1 VDLLS
6 GQELE
11 QLIGKPGGPCVS
23 IFLPTHRAGA
33 ETRQDPIRLKNLIGE
48 ARDLLLAKG
57 LRAAE
62 ADVILAP
69 ARDLLGDGV
78 FWRHQGDGLA
88 VFLSRETFHH
98 YRLPLRFEE
107 LMVVA
112 DRYHVK
118 PMLPLL
124 TGDGRFYVLALSLNG
139 VRLLRATRR
148 GTGEVE
154 LPGVP
159 GNLADALRHRDPEK
173 QLQFHTGTSGRGD
186 GGRPAVF
193 HGHASEEDPKEH
205 ALRYFRQ
212 VDRGVA
218 ELLKGQRSPLL
229 LAGVGYLLPIYREA
243 NTYPYLEE
251 EGLTG
256 NPEGLSDEELHER
269 AWEIVQSR
277 FSKTRREAT
286 THYEQLAGTGRTSTD
301 LGEIV
306 PAAYFG
312 RVDILFVALD
322 SRQWGTFDPGTA
334 EVSLHEEAASGD
346 GDLLDCAAVQTL
358 LNGGNVYALDHEEMP
373 DGAIMASVL
382 RY

>member
-6 GQELE
+6 RQELE
-11 QLIGKPGGPCVS
+11 KLIGKPGGPCVS

-33 ETRQDPIRLKNLIGE
+33 DTRQDPIRLKNLIGE
-48 ARDLLLAKG
+48 VQDRLFAKG

-62 ADVILAP
+62 ADLILAP

-78 FWRHQGDGLA
+78 FWRHQSDGLA
-88 VFLSRETFHH
+88 VFLSRAAFHH

-107 LMVVA
+107 LVVVA

-148 GTGEVE
+148 GIGEVQ
-154 LPGVP
+154 LRDVP
-159 GNLADALRHRDPEK
+159 RSLANALRHDDPER

-186 GGRPAVF
+186 GGRSAVF
-193 HGHASEEDPKEH
+193 HGHASEEDPKEQ

-218 ELLKGQRSPLL
+218 ELLKGERSPLV
-229 LAGVGYLLPIYREA
+229 LAGVDYLLPIYREA

-251 EGLTG
+251 KGLTG
-256 NPEGLSDEELHER
+256 NPERLGDEELHER
-269 AWEIVQSR
+269 AWEIVEPS
-277 FSKTRREAT
+277 FSKVRREAT
-286 THYEQLAGTGRTSTD
+286 TLYEQLAGTGRTSTD
-301 LGEIV
+301 LVEIV
-306 PAAYFG
+306 PAACFG

-322 SRQWGTFDPGTA
+322 SQRWGTFDPSTA
-334 EVSLHEEAASGD
+334 EISLHEEAASGD
-346 GDLLDCAAVQTL
+346 GDLLDFAAVQTL
-358 LNGGNVYALDHEEMP
+358 LNGGKVYALGHKEMP
-373 DGAIMASVL
+373 GGAIIASVF